1 MVQRNFFSGLALWGC
16 VLSSAAWGQELA
28 RVVST
33 TPVIQ
38 TVSVTEPSCTS
49 VGNAPAPCGS
59 VTHLQNRITHYN
71 VVYEYGGKSYSA
83 ALAQDPGPWLPIQV
97 SPVLEMPPSMA
108 PTTVWVSTP
117 APLPPPPV
125 VVAPFPHWGLAILN
139 LPLFA
144 AVAVTAATFETYL
157 TGRSVAPGD
166 TA

>member
-1 MVQRNFFSGLALWGC
+1 MVQCNFFSGLVLWGC
-16 VLSSAAWGQELA
+16 VLSSSAWGQEMA

-38 TVSVTEPSCTS
+38 TVTVTEPSCTS
-49 VGNAPAPCGS
+49 VGNAPAQCGQ
-59 VTHLQNRITHYN
+59 VTQLQNRITHYN

-97 SPVLEMPPSMA
+97 SPVLEMPPPMA

-125 VVAPFPHWGLAILN
+125 VMAPFPHGHA
-139 LPLFA
+139 PVYRSFPFS
-144 AVAVTAATFETYL
+144 VHFGFYG
-157 TGRSVAPGD
+157 GRGYRHWR
-166 TA
+166 

>member
-97 SPVLEMPPSMA
+97 SPVLEMPPPMA

-125 VVAPFPHWGLAILN
+125 VMSPFPHGHA
-139 LPLFA
+139 PVYRSFPFS
-144 AVAVTAATFETYL
+144 VHFGFYG
-157 TGRSVAPGD
+157 GRGYRHWR
-166 TA
+166 